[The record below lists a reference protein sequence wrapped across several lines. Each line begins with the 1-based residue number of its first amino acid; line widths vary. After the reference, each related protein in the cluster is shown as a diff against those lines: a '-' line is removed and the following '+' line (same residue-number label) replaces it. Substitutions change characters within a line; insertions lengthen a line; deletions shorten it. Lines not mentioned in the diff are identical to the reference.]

1 MKCSC
6 QYESQGC
13 LWQGVDE
20 LAEASSDVHS
30 HRSFALRRLQDHR
43 SSSYVALERRLIA
56 SPRISQPR
64 IHLAT
69 HRQPIEHLDMSAG
82 KKKSVRMLVK
92 LVSLARTGFFY
103 VSDHAP
109 LSLLVTS
116 FSLSDYALRH
126 FLLQVAEKN
135 PRNVPWKL
143 KLMKYDPV
151 VNKHVLFEEQK
162 LK

>member
-1 MKCSC
+1 
-6 QYESQGC
+6 
-13 LWQGVDE
+13 
-20 LAEASSDVHS
+20 
-30 HRSFALRRLQDHR
+30 
-43 SSSYVALERRLIA
+43 
-56 SPRISQPR
+56 
-64 IHLAT
+64 
-69 HRQPIEHLDMSAG
+69 MSAG

-103 VSDHAP
+103 VSA
-109 LSLLVTS
+109 LASLLVTFNS
-116 FSLSDYALRH
+116 FSDDDAFCHS
-126 FLLQVAEKN
+126 LLQVAEKN

>member
-1 MKCSC
+1 
-6 QYESQGC
+6 
-13 LWQGVDE
+13 
-20 LAEASSDVHS
+20 
-30 HRSFALRRLQDHR
+30 
-43 SSSYVALERRLIA
+43 
-56 SPRISQPR
+56 
-64 IHLAT
+64 
-69 HRQPIEHLDMSAG
+69 MSAG

-103 VSDHAP
+103 VSDHAT
-109 LSLLVTS
+109 LFLLVTS
-116 FSLSDYALRH
+116 FSLSDYASCH